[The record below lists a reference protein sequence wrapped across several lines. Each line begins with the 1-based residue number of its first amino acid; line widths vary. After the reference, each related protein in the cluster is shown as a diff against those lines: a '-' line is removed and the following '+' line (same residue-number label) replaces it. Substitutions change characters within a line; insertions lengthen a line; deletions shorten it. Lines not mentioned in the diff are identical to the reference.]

1 MTMKR
6 NFKNLRMLSILFSGM
21 VLVSCGET
29 KTDET
34 SGGEKKPII
43 STVDPDQNMGIV
55 NIGGQVFV
63 IPSPIQTAD
72 LISKSNATFNSEL
85 LNDVENVGKLPNN
98 FKKALNMGIYGAD
111 LGYLAVYN
119 ATDQT
124 TSYLKA
130 VRGLA
135 NDIGLGNAFNDELA
149 SKISESLGD
158 EGKMLS
164 LVSEAYKTADD
175 YLKENKKD
183 DVASLVI
190 VGGWLE
196 SLHFACGAAAATND
210 KEIIERIADQKS
222 VLKTILSMLKQ
233 YRDNEEYDDLAIE
246 LEDLNAIF
254 DGISFTYEFVEPVT
268 NDAEKITKIS
278 SKHNVS
284 ITPEQV
290 KQITEKV
297 KSIRNEIIG

>member
-1 MTMKR
+1 MKR
-6 NFKNLRMLSILFSGM
+6 NFKILRNLTLALTAFA
-21 VLVSCGET
+21 VVSCGESQ
-29 KTDET
+29 TDEPGKT
-34 SGGEKKPII
+34 GPKPVVAIDTNQ
-43 STVDPDQNMGIV
+43 TVGLV

-72 LISKSNATFNSEL
+72 LISKSNAPFDSDL
-85 LNDVENVGKLPNN
+85 LNATENSTKYTSN

-119 ATDQT
+119 MTDKT
-124 TSYLKA
+124 TSYLKS

-158 EGKMLS
+158 EGKMLE
-164 LVSEAYKTADD
+164 LVAEAYKTADD

-196 SLHFACGAAAATND
+196 SLNFACGAAEATKNP
-210 KEIIERIADQKS
+210 EIIERIADQKN
-222 VLKTILSMLKQ
+222 VLKTILAMLKQ
-233 YRDNEEYDDLAIE
+233 YRDNEEYDDLAVE
-246 LEDLNAIF
+246 LEDLQTIF
-254 DGISFTYEFVEPVT
+254 DDITYSYQFVEPVT
-268 NDAEKITKIS
+268 NEGEKVTKIAC
-278 SKHNVS
+278 KHDVS

-290 KQITEKV
+290 TEISALI
-297 KSIRNEIIG
+297 KSIRNDIIQ

>member
-1 MTMKR
+1 MKR
-6 NFKNLRMLSILFSGM
+6 NLRFFSTLTIALSAFA
-21 VLVSCGET
+21 LVSCGDSET
-29 KTDET
+29 EEP
-34 SGGEKKPII
+34 GKPGPKPVVAVDTNQ
-43 STVDPDQNMGIV
+43 TVGIV

-72 LISKSNATFNSEL
+72 LIAKSNAPFDSEL
-85 LNDVENVGKLPNN
+85 LNPTDNSTKYTSN
-98 FKKALNMGIYGAD
+98 FKKSLNMGIYGAD

-119 ATDQT
+119 MTDKT

-135 NDIGLGNAFNDELA
+135 NEIGLGNAFNDELA

-158 EGKMLS
+158 EGKMLE

-196 SLHFACGAAAATND
+196 SLNFACGAAEATGNQ
-210 KEIIERIADQKS
+210 EVIERIADQKN
-222 VLKTILSMLKQ
+222 VLNTILAMLKQ
-233 YRDNEEYDDLAIE
+233 YRDNEDYDDLAIE
-246 LEDLNAIF
+246 LEDLKTIF
-254 DGISFTYEFVEPVT
+254 DGIDYSYQFVEPVT
-268 NDAEKITKIS
+268 NEGEKVTTIS
-278 SKHNVS
+278 CKHDVS

-290 KQITEKV
+290 AEISALV
-297 KSIRNEIIG
+297 KSIRNDIIE

>member
-1 MTMKR
+1 MKR
-6 NFKNLRMLSILFSGM
+6 NFKILRNLTIGICAFA
-21 VLVSCGET
+21 LVGCGDSATEDPG
-29 KTDET
+29 KT
-34 SGGEKKPII
+34 GPKPVVAIDTNQ
-43 STVDPDQNMGIV
+43 TVGLV

-72 LISKSNATFNSEL
+72 LISKSNAPFNSEL
-85 LNDVENVGKLPNN
+85 LNPTENTSKYSST

-119 ATDQT
+119 MTDKT
-124 TSYLKA
+124 TAYLKA

-135 NDIGLGNAFNDELA
+135 NEIGLGNAFNDQLA
-149 SKISESLGD
+149 NKISESLGD

-190 VGGWLE
+190 IGGWVE
-196 SLHFACGAAAATND
+196 SISFACNVAKTTQNP
-210 KEIIERIADQKS
+210 EIIERIADQKN
-222 VLKTILSMLKQ
+222 VLKTILAMLKQ
-233 YRDNEEYDDLAIE
+233 YRDNEEYDDLATE
-246 LEDLNAIF
+246 LEDLQTAF
-254 DGISFTYEFVEPVT
+254 DGITYSYQFVEPVT
-268 NDAEKITKIS
+268 NEGEKVTKIS
-278 SKHNVS
+278 CKHEVS

-290 KQITEKV
+290 EEISALVE
-297 KSIRNEIIG
+297 SIRNDIIE

>member
-1 MTMKR
+1 MKR
-6 NFKNLRMLSILFSGM
+6 NFRNLRALSI
-21 VLVSCGET
+21 VLGGLAIVSCGDA
-29 KTDET
+29 KTDEPVE
-34 SGGEKKPII
+34 GDKKPLI
-43 STVDPDQNMGIV
+43 SQVDSNQTVGIV
-55 NIGGQVFV
+55 SIGGQVFV

-72 LISKSNATFNSEL
+72 LISKSNAPFNTDLLNPTENSE
-85 LNDVENVGKLPNN
+85 KYTNN

-119 ATDQT
+119 ANDKT
-124 TSYLKA
+124 TSYLKS
-130 VRGLA
+130 VRDLA

-149 SKISESLGD
+149 GKISESLGD

-190 VGGWLE
+190 VGGWIE
-196 SLHFACGAAAATND
+196 SFHFACAAAVATGNS
-210 KEIIERIADQKS
+210 ELIERVADQKS
-222 VLKTILSMLKQ
+222 VLKTILAMLKQ

-246 LEDLNAIF
+246 LEDLNALFEDITY
-254 DGISFTYEFVEPVT
+254 TYEFVDPVT
-268 NDAEKITKIS
+268 NEAEKVTKIS
-278 SKHNVS
+278 CKHSVS
-284 ITPEQV
+284 ITKEQV
-290 KQITEKV
+290 TEISEMV

>member
-1 MTMKR
+1 MKQ
-6 NFKNLRMLSILFSGM
+6 NFKSLRNLSIGVVALA
-21 VLVSCGET
+21 LASCGGSDTENPDH
-29 KTDET
+29 K
-34 SGGEKKPII
+34 GPKPVV
-43 STVDPDQNMGIV
+43 TVDTNTVGIV

-72 LISKSNATFNSEL
+72 LISKSKAPFDSEL
-85 LNDVENVGKLPNN
+85 LNPTENTSKYSSN
-98 FKKALNMGIYGAD
+98 FKKALNMGVYGAD

-119 ATDQT
+119 MTDKT

-149 SKISESLGD
+149 NKISESLGD
-158 EGKMLS
+158 EGKMLA

-196 SLHFACGAAAATND
+196 SLNFACGAAKATGNQAV
-210 KEIIERIADQKS
+210 IERIADQKN
-222 VLKTILSMLKQ
+222 VLKTILAMLKQ
-233 YRDNEEYDDLAIE
+233 FRDNEDYDDLATE
-246 LEDLNAIF
+246 LEDLQTIF
-254 DGISFTYEFVEPVT
+254 NGITYDYQFVEPVT
-268 NDAEKITKIS
+268 NEGEKVTKIS
-278 SKHNVS
+278 CKHDVN

-290 KQITEKV
+290 EQISALV
-297 KSIRNEIIG
+297 KSIRNEIIE

>member
-1 MTMKR
+1 MR
-6 NFKNLRMLSILFSGM
+6 KNLRFFGTLTVAASTLFFA
-21 VLVSCGET
+21 SCGEAET
-29 KTDET
+29 EDPGKT
-34 SGGEKKPII
+34 GPKPVVAVDTAQ
-43 STVDPDQNMGIV
+43 TVGLV

-72 LISKSNATFNSEL
+72 LISKANAPFDSDL
-85 LNDVENVGKLPNN
+85 LNPTENSTKYSSN

-119 ATDQT
+119 MTDQT
-124 TSYLKA
+124 TSYLKS

-135 NDIGLGNAFNDELA
+135 NEIGLGNAFSDELA

-158 EGKMLS
+158 EGKMLE

-196 SLHFACGAAAATND
+196 SLNFACGAAEATGD
-210 KEIIERIADQKS
+210 QEIIERIADQKN
-222 VLKTILSMLKQ
+222 VLKTILAMLKQ
-233 YRDNEEYDDLAIE
+233 YRDNEDYDDLAIE
-246 LEDLNAIF
+246 LEDLQSIF
-254 DGISFTYEFVEPVT
+254 DGITYTYEFVEPVT
-268 NDAEKITKIS
+268 NEGEKVTKIS
-278 SKHNVS
+278 CKHDVS

-290 KQITEKV
+290 AEISALV
-297 KSIRNEIIG
+297 KSIRNDIIE